1 MTPCKISRL
10 DEQTLQISQIDPL
23 LGELL
28 RRVVTSADPTGS
40 AAAQERLFSKPS
52 EDPEESGF
60 IEDWQEY
67 VKPELRHLFQ
77 SALEV
82 ISGDLGRMRAE
93 SSAGGSTL
101 TIPMSHVE
109 NWIHGLNQARL
120 ALSARHAFTEEDM
133 DRILPLAGDPH
144 SLALLQVRFYGILQE
159 LFLQELDDD

>member
-1 MTPCKISRL
+1 VQISRL
-10 DEQTLQISQIDPL
+10 DEQTLQISQLDPL

-28 RRVVTSADPTGS
+28 HRVVASADPTGS

-93 SSAGGSTL
+93 GSEGGSTL

-109 NWIHGLNQARL
+109 SWIHGLNQARL